1 MRKYSRRAGARSQT
15 GRGSP
20 RFPIENQGPSSVALS
35 YRGPIWDGA
44 YHEQRVTRC
53 HLLFATAN
61 LNSTAGGVIATVISS
76 SSVTFSN
83 FAAYANIYD
92 EFRVLGMQLEYF
104 PANRYSKTTT
114 VCMPGI
120 GVVDRNDSTPLS
132 APSILYES
140 TRQLSL
146 EDPWTDRS
154 EYRGSSVPALHIRME
169 GAEEAQWLSTGSTA
183 AELYVKL
190 YFSGL
195 TASTTYGVYYVRA
208 LVQFRGQG

>member
-1 MRKYSRRAGARSQT
+1 
-15 GRGSP
+15 
-20 RFPIENQGPSSVALS
+20 
-35 YRGPIWDGA
+35 
-44 YHEQRVTRC
+44 
-53 HLLFATAN
+53 
-61 LNSTAGGVIATVISS
+61 
-76 SSVTFSN
+76 
-83 FAAYANIYD
+83 
-92 EFRVLGMQLEYF
+92 
-104 PANRYSKTTT
+104 
-114 VCMPGI
+114 MPGI

-146 EDPWTDRS
+146 EDPWSDRS
-154 EYRGSSVPALHIRME
+154 EYRGSSVPALHIRMD